1 MSAEKQTETAGHTA
15 DIRAGKVYLSAAL
28 CETYFKGI
36 EAVIVLIRDGC
47 VHVLPVH
54 QMAAGGCLL
63 KVRNVQ
69 GDRVAAAPDVFL
81 AHEMDGLEATDVP
94 ARWSSE
100 DGALILQTTKYAN

>member
-1 MSAEKQTETAGHTA
+1 MSVEKQAEAAGHTA

-36 EAVIVLIRDGC
+36 EAVIVLIRDSC

-63 KVRNVQ
+63 KVRNAQ
-69 GDRVAAAPDVFL
+69 GDRVASAPDVFL
-81 AHEMDGLEATDVP
+81 ANEMGNLEARDVP
-94 ARWSSE
+94 ARWSTE
-100 DGALILQTTKYAN
+100 NGALILQTTEYAN

>member
-1 MSAEKQTETAGHTA
+1 MSAEKLAEAAGHTA

-69 GDRVAAAPDVFL
+69 GDRVASAPDVFL
-81 AHEMDGLEATDVP
+81 ANKMDDLERKDVP
-94 ARWSSE
+94 ARWSTE
-100 DGALILQTTKYAN
+100 DGALILQIT